1 MVYIVSPAI
10 LLSVNFNVR
19 FVAADQ
25 LKPKIFGSRLK
36 YVVFKIGFFL
46 LQSGLNHV
54 YLRP

>member
-25 LKPKIFGSRLK
+25 LKPKIFGSRLN

-46 LQSGLNHV
+46 HQSGLNHV